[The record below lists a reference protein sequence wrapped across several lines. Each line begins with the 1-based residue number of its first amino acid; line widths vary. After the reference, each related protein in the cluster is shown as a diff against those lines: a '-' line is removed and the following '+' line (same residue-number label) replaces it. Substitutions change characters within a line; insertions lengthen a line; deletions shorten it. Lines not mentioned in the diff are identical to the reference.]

1 MISLVT
7 IGGGIT
13 RTKHM
18 RAQKNLGKESV
29 DEKRIVVLYINTKD
43 MMADGLSK
51 VLEGAPFQKFASC
64 VLGEMRLTVKTTGG
78 R

>member
-1 MISLVT
+1 M
-7 IGGGIT
+7 
-13 RTKHM
+13 
-18 RAQKNLGKESV
+18 GKESV

-51 VLEGAPFQKFASC
+51 VLEGAPFFKFASC
-64 VLGEMRLTVKTTGG
+64 ILGQMRLTVKITGG